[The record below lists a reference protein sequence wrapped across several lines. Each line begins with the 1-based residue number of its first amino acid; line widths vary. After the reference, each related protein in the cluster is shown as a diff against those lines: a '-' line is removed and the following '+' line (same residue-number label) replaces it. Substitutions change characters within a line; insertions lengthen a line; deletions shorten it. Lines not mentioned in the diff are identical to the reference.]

1 MKCPTNKWCDS
12 NINSYFCKVW
22 VPLNVIWIRFSPMPI
37 VCETGL
43 LPSLWW
49 NPCCQNQPSQRL
61 ALPFPSLCVKGPNSV
76 EPKWPITWQSNRTA
90 NILNSH
96 TPTEMLTFVFDGE
109 YGRYGIWMKKLY
121 RMGLNQQSESKM
133 HFCFANVAQG
143 RLLIQFIS
151 VIHTIS
157 KHIIFTTSLSLN

>member
-1 MKCPTNKWCDS
+1 MKWHTNKCEIQIS
-12 NINSYFCKVW
+12 IVFCKVW
-22 VPLNVIWIRFSPMPI
+22 VPLNVIWIIFSPIPI

-49 NPCCQNQPSQRL
+49 NLCCQNQPSQRL

-90 NILNSH
+90 NILNTH
-96 TPTEMLTFVFDGE
+96 PPTEMHTFVFDWE
-109 YGRYGIWMKKLY
+109 YGKYGIWMKKLY
-121 RMGLNQQSESKM
+121 RMGLNQQSKSKM
-133 HFCFANVAQG
+133 HFCFANAAQG
-143 RLLIQFIS
+143 RLLIRFIS
-151 VIHTIS
+151 VIHTVS